1 MATARSL
8 FDASGAPVLPSA
20 ADWVTGTLLGSV
32 AISLCVLAIAFVG
45 LMLMSGRLA
54 IRDGAR
60 VVIGCFVLLGAPL
73 VAAGLRGV
81 ADEASQAVPGGPVTI
96 EPPPA
101 PAPLPPSAYDPYAG
115 ASLRQD

>member
-1 MATARSL
+1 MTVARSL
-8 FDASGAPVLPSA
+8 FDPPSA
-20 ADWVTGTLLGSV
+20 AVLPATSEWVTGTLFGGLAV
-32 AISLCVLAIAFVG
+32 SLCVLAIAFVG